1 MKNLNEEVNKVKY
14 LFTYKKGDVI
24 TESMIKES
32 SDTKTIEFF
41 ESGDK
46 IKYDKGGF
54 TVELTS
60 DVVINEPG
68 NFTYDIKVISSKN
81 DEIKEGETGTLN
93 FFNYTGNNV
102 IDEYE
107 FYIGK
112 WENYEHQ
119 GYHKENIKPYEIK
132 KIN

>member
-81 DEIKEGETGTLN
+81 VEIKEGETGTLN
-93 FFNYTGNNV
+93 FFDDTGNNV

-119 GYHKENIKPYEIK
+119 GYHKENINPYEIK

>member
-1 MKNLNEEVNKVKY
+1 MKNLNEEVNKIKH

-24 TESMIKES
+24 TESMTKES
-32 SDTKTIEFF
+32 SDTETIKFF
-41 ESGDK
+41 EKGDK
-46 IKYDKGGF
+46 IKYDEGGF

-60 DVVINEPG
+60 GVEINEPG

-93 FFNYTGNNV
+93 FFDYTGNN
-102 IDEYE
+102 IEYE
-107 FYIGK
+107 IYIGK
-112 WENYEHQ
+112 WEKNEHQ
-119 GYHKENIKPYEIK
+119 GYHKENIKPDKIQ

>member
-1 MKNLNEEVNKVKY
+1 MKNLNEEVNKIKH

-24 TESMIKES
+24 TESMTKES
-32 SDTKTIEFF
+32 SDTETIKFF
-41 ESGDK
+41 EYGDK
-46 IKYDKGGF
+46 IRYDEGGF

-60 DVVINEPG
+60 GVKINEPG
-68 NFTYDIKVISSKN
+68 NFTCDIKVISSDN
-81 DEIKEGETGTLN
+81 DKIKKGETGTLN
-93 FFNYTGNNV
+93 LFDSLGKGV

-112 WENYEHQ
+112 WENYEFQ
-119 GYHKENIKPYEIK
+119 GYHKENIKPDKIQ